1 MMKWL
6 FKILSDVVS
15 FTLELIKFRHQRKQ
29 KHKDDVRPISNR
41 IIIRLY
47 ELSIEIDELW
57 RKQWEYSVSDYVA
70 TSIPDKFS
78 NIVEY
83 SEDISVNAGYAAR
96 MLLNELKNFN
106 DTMNQQHKVSEEL
119 ARDSIAE
126 KPLTS
131 DDYSFDFLIENQR
144 YHLWQNHLYK
154 VEDCIGK
161 LAITLYDYVDGGDKI
176 FLKKLIRRSRSE
188 RIADQ
193 SFYGFVES
201 YERNGIKPG
210 VFKRAR
216 WRWRF
221 RRIIRNLLRQK

>member
-1 MMKWL
+1 MLKSL

-15 FTLELIKFRHQRKQ
+15 FTLELIKSRHQRKQ
-29 KHKDDVRPISNR
+29 KHKDSVRPITNR
-41 IIIRLY
+41 LIIRLY
-47 ELSIEIDELW
+47 ELSKEIDELW
-57 RKQWEYSVSDYVA
+57 RKQWEFSVSDYFA
-70 TSIPDKFS
+70 TSIPDKFEH
-78 NIVEY
+78 IVEY
-83 SEDISVNAGYAAR
+83 SEDISVKAGYAAR
-96 MLLNELKNFN
+96 MLLNELNNFN
-106 DTMNQQHKVSEEL
+106 NTMNQQHKVSEEL

-126 KPLTS
+126 KPLSS
-131 DDYSFDFLIENQR
+131 DDYSFDFLIENHR

-154 VEDCIGK
+154 IEDCIGK
-161 LAITLYDYVDGGDKI
+161 LATTLYDYVDGGDKI

-193 SFYGFVES
+193 AFYGFVES
-201 YERNGIKPG
+201 YERNGIKPS